1 MKRKPR
7 TAARPFRPYAL
18 TWIDFLVMGA
28 IALTFI
34 AIASSTISHAKAS
47 TYTKASAYNDPP
59 TFSTE
64 VGQTPA
70 NADMIKARIRLAAG
84 GPWN

>member
-7 TAARPFRPYAL
+7 TTARPFRPDAL
-18 TWIDFLVMGA
+18 TWIDFLVIGA
-28 IALTFI
+28 IALTFV
-34 AIASSTISHAKAS
+34 AIASTTISRAKAS
-47 TYTKASAYNDPP
+47 DYNDPP

-64 VGQTPA
+64 AGRSVSD
-70 NADMIKARIRLAAG
+70 ADLIKARIRLANG

>member
-1 MKRKPR
+1 MKRKLR
-7 TAARPFRPYAL
+7 TTARPFRPDAL
-18 TWIDFLVMGA
+18 NWIDFLVMGA

-34 AIASSTISHAKAS
+34 VIASTTISHAKAS
-47 TYTKASAYNDPP
+47 DYNDPP

-64 VGQTPA
+64 TGRSVS
-70 NADMIKARIRLAAG
+70 DVDLIKARIRLAVG

>member
-1 MKRKPR
+1 MKRKSR
-7 TAARPFRPYAL
+7 TSARPFRPYAL

-47 TYTKASAYNDPP
+47 SVSKTSAYNDPP
-59 TFSTE
+59 TFSAE
-64 VGQTPA
+64 FGRNVSDA
-70 NADMIKARIRLAAG
+70 ELIKARIRLAVG

>member
-7 TAARPFRPYAL
+7 TTARPFRPDAL
-18 TWIDFLVMGA
+18 NWIDFLVIAA

-34 AIASSTISHAKAS
+34 AIASTTISHAKAS
-47 TYTKASAYNDPP
+47 DYNDPP
-59 TFSTE
+59 TFSMDT
-64 VGQTPA
+64 GHAPSG
-70 NADMIKARIRLAAG
+70 ADLIKARIRLATG

>member
-7 TAARPFRPYAL
+7 TTARPFRPDAL
-18 TWIDFLVMGA
+18 NWIDFLVMGA

-34 AIASSTISHAKAS
+34 VIASTTISHAKAS
-47 TYTKASAYNDPP
+47 DYNDPP
-59 TFSTE
+59 TFSMDS
-64 VGQTPA
+64 GR
-70 NADMIKARIRLAAG
+70 NGSDADLIKARIRLAVG

>member
-7 TAARPFRPYAL
+7 TTARPFRPYAL
-18 TWIDFLVMGA
+18 TWVDFLVIAA

-47 TYTKASAYNDPP
+47 DYNDPP
-59 TFSTE
+59 TFAAETGH
-64 VGQTPA
+64 VADDA
-70 NADMIKARIRLAAG
+70 NLIKARIRLAIG
-84 GPWN
+84 KPWH

>member
-7 TAARPFRPYAL
+7 TTARPFRPDAL
-18 TWIDFLVMGA
+18 NWIDFLVMGA

-34 AIASSTISHAKAS
+34 VIASTTISHAKAS

-70 NADMIKARIRLAAG
+70 NADMIKARIRLAVG

>member
-7 TAARPFRPYAL
+7 TTARPFRPDAL
-18 TWIDFLVMGA
+18 TWVDFLVIAA
-28 IALTFI
+28 IAFTFI
-34 AIASSTISHAKAS
+34 AIASTTISHAKAS
-47 TYTKASAYNDPP
+47 DYKDPP

-64 VGQTPA
+64 LGYAPSDA
-70 NADMIKARIRLAAG
+70 SLIKARIRLAVG

>member
-7 TAARPFRPYAL
+7 TTARPFRPDAL

-28 IALTFI
+28 IALTFV
-34 AIASSTISHAKAS
+34 AIASTTISRAKAS
-47 TYTKASAYNDPP
+47 DYNDPP
-59 TFSTE
+59 TFSAE
-64 VGQTPA
+64 VGHTVS
-70 NADMIKARIRLAAG
+70 DSDLIKARIRLAAG